1 MSAMNREPK
10 TVNDDTKG
18 CHVTEPPFRWGL
30 VGLGRIADTEIAP
43 AIAAAA
49 DHELAVVV
57 SRDHEKAEQFARAH
71 GAGRGTASYDD
82 LLADDSVDGVYIA
95 TPNALHSQQVI
106 AAAAAGKHVLCDK
119 PLATSVGDAE
129 KAVAACR
136 DAGVGLGVMFQTRR
150 FHGMPET
157 AELVRTGALGRV
169 VLAQVEMSA
178 GRNLPK
184 GWRTDPA
191 LAGLGTINNVGVHA
205 FDLLRYLLGA
215 EVTEVTA
222 MVDRDEGMSV
232 DTAAAVLLRF
242 DSGTIAYVNAN
253 QAVPHSQDDVVLYG
267 TQGRALGR
275 NLSRPN
281 HQGSL
286 IVTTASGE
294 TRSEGTTTPGYRLTL
309 EAFAQAVR
317 EGREPSPS
325 GVDGLRSV
333 QLTTAIATALDTRSI
348 VQVSPSPG

>member
-1 MSAMNREPK
+1 M
-10 TVNDDTKG
+10 
-18 CHVTEPPFRWGL
+18 TEPPFRWGL

-43 AIAAAA
+43 AIAGA
-49 DHELAVVV
+49 DGHELAVVV
-57 SRDHEKAEQFARAH
+57 SRDQEKAERFAQSH
-71 GAGRGTASYDD
+71 GAGRGTTSYED
-82 LLADDSVDGVYIA
+82 LLADDGVDGVYIA

-119 PLATSVGDAE
+119 PLATSVVDAE

-136 DAGVGLGVMFQTRR
+136 DAGVGLGLMFQTRR
-150 FHGMPET
+150 FHGMAEA
-157 AELVRTGALGRV
+157 AELVRSGALGRV

-191 LAGLGTINNVGVHA
+191 LAGLGTINNIGVHA

-215 EVTEVTA
+215 EVTEVAA

-242 DSGTIAYVNAN
+242 DLGTIAYVNAN

-267 TQGRALGR
+267 TQGRVLGR

-281 HQGSL
+281 HQGTL
-286 IVTTASGE
+286 IVTTADGE
-294 TRSEGTTTPGYRLTL
+294 TRSEGATTLGYRLTL
-309 EAFAQAVR
+309 EAFVEAIR
-317 EGREPSPS
+317 EGRDPSPS
-325 GVDGLRSV
+325 GMDGLRSV
-333 QLTTAIATALDTRSI
+333 LLTAAIAAALDTRRI
-348 VQVSPSPG
+348 VELGS